1 MNTFKMWILG
11 LVASIV
17 MMPAAFAGTL
27 DTVKSQGF
35 FNCGVSQGVP
45 GFSNPDDAGNWTGLD
60 VDFCRAM
67 AAAIFND
74 PQAVKFTPLSSK
86 QRFTALSSGEIDV
99 LARNTTWTMTRDA
112 SLGLNFSVVNYY
124 DGQGMMVPK
133 SLGVTSGTELDGEGT
148 FAEESWERP
157 DTILFLHILFVS
169 VLFHSCW

>member
-1 MNTFKMWILG
+1 MFKKSMI
-11 LVASIV
+11 
-17 MMPAAFAGTL
+17 MAAFICSFAFSSVFAGTL
-27 DTVKSQGF
+27 DDVKAKGHLQ
-35 FNCGVSQGVP
+35 CGVSQGLF

-60 VDFCRAM
+60 VEFCRAV

-86 QRFTALSSGEIDV
+86 QRFTALSSGEIDL

-133 SLGVTSGTELDGEGT
+133 SLGRTLGNFEASL
-148 FAEESWERP
+148 ARN
-157 DTILFLHILFVS
+157 IH
-169 VLFHSCW
+169 